1 MCNNICF
8 RITSYILIM
17 MLFVLAF
24 CSCNMTDNSV
34 KPSIED
40 ELSSEVETIIQTIQM
55 PEKKL
60 EVKMNEVTV
69 NANVCEYSFEKYDW
83 AYKLTVPYLSDS
95 KLTIAEADSDTV
107 LFYIKVNIKNLSTT
121 EFTSYDYYDWQSSLI
136 YDGKYQYYPYIIAD
150 DFAHMS
156 LSPLMS
162 GNIYIVYELPEFIK
176 TDNKS
181 ISVDMTI
188 FNQSYTLE
196 VRGENEAEVEKNI
209 LELNNP
215 QVIENQGEITFEG
228 ISFKKS
234 IYPKN
239 PGYLYSIYDA
249 SNGNKFFV
257 AEFTVKNNSELDIHA
272 QDLFDGTIT
281 IGNEKYP
288 GSCILGNSDN
298 SDISSSYALDISA
311 KRIAYFIAEIPENVT
326 ETGGTATFVIFNEKF
341 TINF

>member
-1 MCNNICF
+1 MI
-8 RITSYILIM
+8 I
-17 MLFVLAF
+17 FVLTL
-24 CSCNMTDNSV
+24 CSCNRTDNSA

-40 ELSSEVETIIQTIQM
+40 EVSSEVETKIQTIQM

-69 NANVCEYSFEKYDW
+69 NENVCEYSFEKYDW
-83 AYKLTVPYLSDS
+83 TYKLIVPYLSDS
-95 KLTIAEADSDTV
+95 ELKIAEAASDTV
-107 LFYIKVNIKNLSTT
+107 LFYIKINIKNLSTT
-121 EFTSYDYYDWQSSLI
+121 EFTYNDYCNWQASLI
-136 YDGKYQYYPYIIAD
+136 YDGKYQYYPYTSSN
-150 DFAHMS
+150 DFAHMA

-162 GNIYIVYELPEFIK
+162 GNIYVVFELPEFIK

-181 ISVDMTI
+181 ISVNMTV
-188 FNQSYTLE
+188 FNQEYTLK
-196 VRGENEAEVEKNI
+196 VRDENEAEIEKNI
-209 LELNNP
+209 LELNKP

-239 PGYLYSIYDA
+239 PGYLYSIYEA

-281 IGNEKYP
+281 IGDEEYP

-298 SDISSSYALDISA
+298 SDIFASYALDISA
-311 KRIAYFIAEIPENVT
+311 KRTAYFIAEVPENVA
-326 ETGGTATFVIFNEKF
+326 ETGGTASFVIFNEKF
-341 TINF
+341 NIDF